1 MNSAAPFPIPSLHP
15 EGELTVALEAFRWLL
30 ILGFPA
36 AVAAATVCPD
46 TFSLGETFTPTE
58 ADPVL

>member
-1 MNSAAPFPIPSLHP
+1 MNSAAPFPIPSQ
-15 EGELTVALEAFRWLL
+15 GEFTVALEAFRWLL

-46 TFSLGETFTPTE
+46 TFSAEETPTPPE
-58 ADPVL
+58 PEPYAVR